1 VPLAA
6 ERFGAFH
13 CSALACVHV
22 FAAYIYRH
30 EPVTARDEVVIH
42 APRLASESLKR
53 GEQEICRNRDLVEKP
68 PVFTMFAHD
77 FHKSL

>member
-1 VPLAA
+1 LSLAA
-6 ERFGAFH
+6 ERIGAFH

-22 FAAYIYRH
+22 FAAYKYRH

-42 APRLASESLKR
+42 ASWLASESLKR
-53 GEQEICRNRDLVEKP
+53 HLREIRRNRDLVEKP
-68 PVFTMFAHD
+68 PVSTMFAHY